1 MQQKKLNETHNF
13 LVNAQGLSV
22 PEGNIVIFPNGIDEL
37 LFEFTMNGLLN
48 GDDEAV
54 KLYFFTQKPLEKDAQ
69 TLWLGNEEIRLDVIG
84 YYRELA
90 KKIDVM
96 LTVVY
101 ESDSDFVSEESLG
114 YEKNRIGQSWNTTA

>member
-22 PEGNIVIFPNGIDEL
+22 PEENIVIFPNGIDEL

-90 KKIDVM
+90 KKIDVT

-114 YEKNRIGQSWNTTA
+114 YEKIG